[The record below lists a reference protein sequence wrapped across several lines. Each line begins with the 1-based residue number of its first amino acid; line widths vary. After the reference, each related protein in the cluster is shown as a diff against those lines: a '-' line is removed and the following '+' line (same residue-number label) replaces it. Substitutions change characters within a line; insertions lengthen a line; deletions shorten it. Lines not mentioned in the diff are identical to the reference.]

1 MTELGKV
8 LVVNILSFFFWSE
21 YFPEGGVI
29 GSQASSMIPK
39 ICNRSSFN
47 NLKM

>member
-21 YFPEGGVI
+21 YFPEGGAI
-29 GSQASSMIPK
+29 GPQASSMIPK
-39 ICNRSSFN
+39 TYNRYSHIYVE
-47 NLKM
+47 